1 MIILGPFEPQSHD
14 LSSSHSSSSSYS
26 HSPDSPQVSINRTRT
41 PIQVPIPRY
50 EDCFEA
56 PWADGFDQVDY
67 ESSTN
72 VMMESDDQGSMSSG
86 SGSGSNLSRDWIPP
100 PSEPDH
106 WQIVKDRLEATVSSG
121 WC

>member
-1 MIILGPFEPQSHD
+1 MVILGPFEPQTHD
-14 LSSSHSSSSSYS
+14 LSSSHSSSSSFS
-26 HSPDSPQVSINRTRT
+26 HSPDSPQVSIHRIRT

-67 ESSTN
+67 EGSID
-72 VMMESDDQGSMSSG
+72 VIGDDNDRDSMSSG
-86 SGSGSNLSRDWIPP
+86 SDSRSDLSRDWIPP

-106 WQIVKDRLEATVSSG
+106 WQIVKDRLEATVSS
-121 WC
+121 C